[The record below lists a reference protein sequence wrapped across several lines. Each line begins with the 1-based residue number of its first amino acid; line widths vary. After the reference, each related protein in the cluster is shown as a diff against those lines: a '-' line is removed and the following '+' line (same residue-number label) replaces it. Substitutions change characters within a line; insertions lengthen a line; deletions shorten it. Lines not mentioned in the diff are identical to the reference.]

1 MGTNGTNGRSD
12 TAANLTYTKFLFVLT
27 YEDDSTTLAKIRS
40 AGSNIGRIFFN
51 DYDADGTRDPQP
63 QETIQFLFTDARG
76 LPRKGIGAA
85 RFVAQVS
92 ANYRPRLE
100 EVAFELKRRLSG
112 SAEIIDLDGAER
124 VPRYSSAE
132 MQKFAYKPALS
143 RQSGRIAQNA
153 VILPMSKT
161 AEWWEKSAL
170 ERHAYFYPHHEIASG
185 CPVKGHARAAEAGIS
200 RVFRRLYHNPDG
212 YLRPNEFDFI
222 TYFECTDENLP
233 VFDEM
238 CCGLRDQR
246 QNPEWRYVLEGPEWR
261 GKRVLRW

>member
-12 TAANLTYTKFLFVLT
+12 TAANLAYTKFLFVLPG
-27 YEDDSTTLAKIRS
+27 EDDTATLAKIRS

-51 DYDADGTRDPQP
+51 DYDADGNRDPQP
-63 QETIQFLFTDARG
+63 QETIQFLSSDASQPGRE
-76 LPRKGIGAA
+76 GIGAA
-85 RFVAQVS
+85 RFVAHVS

-100 EVAFELKRRLSG
+100 EVAGELKRRLSG
-112 SAEIIDLDGAER
+112 SADVITLDGAER

-143 RQSGRIAQNA
+143 RQSGRVARNA

-170 ERHAYFYPHHEIASG
+170 ERHSYFYPHHEDTSG
-185 CPVKGHARAAEAGIS
+185 SPVKGHARAAEAGITT
-200 RVFRRLYHNPDG
+200 VFRRLYHNPDG
-212 YLRPNEFDFI
+212 YLRPNEFDFV
-222 TYFECTDENLP
+222 TYFECTDDNLT

-238 CCGLRDQR
+238 CRGLRDQR
-246 QNPEWRYVLEGPEWR
+246 QNPEWKYVLEGPEWR